1 MLFSLTITSEHVF
14 LDMQDGLIFF
24 FFFFGLS
31 EDRNRV
37 HLSETDLCDGNISS

>member
-14 LDMQDGLIFF
+14 LDMQDDF